1 MTRRALAIVAA
12 AFLTTSLAAQQPGPD
27 ARTSRGAG
35 AGNESITQA
44 DLRADLF
51 FLAGDA
57 MRGRLTDTNENRAT
71 ADYIRARFERAGLKP
86 VASGNS
92 YFHNYNLMTATL
104 GEGNALA
111 IGPMRDGVGASRE
124 YKSGQEFY
132 PQRFSA
138 HGTRH
143 GPGRVRRLRHHR
155 AEMESTTTTR
165 GDLTGKIVLVLDHE
179 PGERDPKS
187 PFEGVVTAEPAV
199 AWRKALAAR
208 RKARPASCS
217 SAMSTIIPMPANFE
231 QARAKFLAGAPAR
244 IPNYT
249 LATWADRIRIPAAQI
264 SPALADDLDS
274 PARGKTLAELG
285 KQAETAAGGSRRR
298 STGSDRD
305 LRTAVDRHIVP
316 DRNVLGLIEGS
327 DPKLK
332 DEWVLVTAHFDH
344 DGVNGTQILNGA
356 DDNGSGTVALL
367 EIADAYAVAAQQGQR
382 PKRSV
387 LFCAWNSEER
397 GLLGA
402 WAYTEFPPA
411 PLANIAGVLNMDMI
425 GRNEEV
431 QVGGG
436 NRFNGLEVQTAES
449 NANAVNMMGFA
460 RAPELADGRR
470 RRQRRH
476 RPRHQ
481 EALRQQLVEPGAP
494 QRSVAVPAARRAR
507 ARLHD
512 RPASGL
518 PHAVRP
524 AREDQLREDGK
535 DRAADPPG
543 ELEPGQDAGA
553 RVRRCLLLLRSR
565 NRRNDPVHAV
575 RASPACRSARPG
587 DRASRSAAESAC
599 CRARRATAKRRRDRR
614 FHFRRRS
621 LARVSGA
628 LASSFSFAPKSI
640 LLALRQRRRHLETDR
655 DVTELVEHAA

>member
-1 MTRRALAIVAA
+1 MKRALAIVAA
-12 AFLTTSLAAQQPGPD
+12 ALLTTSLAAQQRAP
-27 ARTSRGAG
+27 
-35 AGNESITQA
+35 GNESITEA

-104 GEGNALA
+104 GEGNSLA
-111 IGPMRDGVGASRE
+111 IAPIAGGVGASRD

-138 HGTRH
+138 TGHVTGQVVFAGFGITA
-143 GPGRVRRLRHHR
+143 PKWNYDDYKGRL
-155 AEMESTTTTR
+155 
-165 GDLTGKIVLVLDHE
+165 DGKIVLVLDHE

-187 PFEGVVTAEPAV
+187 PFEGVVTAEPAA
-199 AWRKALAAR
+199 AWRKALAAQE
-208 RKARPASCS
+208 KGAAGILFVSDVHNHPDA
-217 SAMSTIIPMPANFE
+217 ANFE
-231 QARAKFLAGAPAR
+231 QGARNFWPATPAR

-264 SPALADDLDS
+264 SPALAETLL
-274 PARGKTLAELG
+274 AGTGKTLAELG
-285 KQAETAAGGSRRR
+285 KQSEAGGASLVAVN
-298 STGSDRD
+298 GFQIE
-305 LRTAVDRHIVP
+305 LHTAVDRHIVP
-316 DRNVLGLIEGS
+316 DRNVLGLVEGS

-344 DGVNGTQILNGA
+344 DGVNGAQILNGA

-367 EIADAYAVAAQQGQR
+367 EIADAYAAAAQQGQR

-411 PLANIAGVLNMDMI
+411 PLANIAAVLNMDMI

-449 NANAVNMMGFA
+449 NANAVNMMGYA
-460 RAPELADGRR
+460 R
-470 RRQRRH
+470 
-476 RPRHQ
+476 
-481 EALRQQLVEPGAP
+481 
-494 QRSVAVPAARRAR
+494 VPALAEMVDGANAGIGLDIKKRYDNNASNLVRRSDQWPFLQRGVPALGFMTGLHPDYHTQYDR
-507 ARLHD
+507 PEKINYAKMEKIARLIHQ
-512 RPASGL
+512 ASWNL
-518 PHAVRP
+518 AN
-524 AREDQLREDGK
+524 
-535 DRAADPPG
+535 AA
-543 ELEPGQDAGA
+543 
-553 RVRRCLLLLRSR
+553 
-565 NRRNDPVHAV
+565 
-575 RASPACRSARPG
+575 ARPKMPTT
-587 DRASRSAAESAC
+587 S
-599 CRARRATAKRRRDRR
+599 
-614 FHFRRRS
+614 
-621 LARVSGA
+621 
-628 LASSFSFAPKSI
+628 
-640 LLALRQRRRHLETDR
+640 
-655 DVTELVEHAA
+655 VEK

>member
-1 MTRRALAIVAA
+1 MRALEVYVRIR
-12 AFLTTSLAAQQPGPD
+12 TLAAVITVFVTASLSAQQRAP
-27 ARTSRGAG
+27 
-35 AGNESITQA
+35 GNESITQA
-44 DLRADLF
+44 HLRADLS

-57 MRGRLTDTNENRAT
+57 MRGRLTDTNENRVT

-104 GEGNALA
+104 GENNSLA
-111 IGPMRDGVGASRE
+111 IGPIAGGVGASRE

-138 HGTRH
+138 TGHVTGQVVFAGFGITAPKWNH
-143 GPGRVRRLRHHR
+143 DDYQSRL
-155 AEMESTTTTR
+155 
-165 GDLTGKIVLVLDHE
+165 DGKIVLVLDHE

-199 AWRKALAAR
+199 AWRKALAAQE
-208 RKARPASCS
+208 KGAAGILFVSDVHNHPDA
-217 SAMSTIIPMPANFE
+217 ANFE
-231 QARAKFLAGAPAR
+231 QAARNFWPPAPAR

-264 SPALADDLDS
+264 SPALAETLLAGS
-274 PARGKTLAELG
+274 GKMLAELG
-285 KQAETAAGGSRRR
+285 KQSEAAGG
-298 STGSDRD
+298 
-305 LRTAVDRHIVP
+305 AVLVAVNGLQIELKTSVERHIVP

-367 EIADAYAVAAQQGQR
+367 EIADAYALAAQQGQR

-411 PLANIAGVLNMDMI
+411 PLANIAAVLNMDMI

-449 NANAVNMMGFA
+449 NANAVNMMGYA
-460 RAPELADGRR
+460 R
-470 RRQRRH
+470 
-476 RPRHQ
+476 
-481 EALRQQLVEPGAP
+481 
-494 QRSVAVPAARRAR
+494 VPALAEMVDGANAGIGLDIKRRYDNNSSNLVRRSDQWPFLQRGVPALGFMTGLHPDYHTQYDR
-507 ARLHD
+507 PEKINYVKMEKIARLIHQ
-512 RPASGL
+512 ASWNL
-518 PHAVRP
+518 AN
-524 AREDQLREDGK
+524 
-535 DRAADPPG
+535 AA
-543 ELEPGQDAGA
+543 
-553 RVRRCLLLLRSR
+553 
-565 NRRNDPVHAV
+565 
-575 RASPACRSARPG
+575 ARPKMPTT
-587 DRASRSAAESAC
+587 S
-599 CRARRATAKRRRDRR
+599 
-614 FHFRRRS
+614 
-621 LARVSGA
+621 
-628 LASSFSFAPKSI
+628 
-640 LLALRQRRRHLETDR
+640 
-655 DVTELVEHAA
+655 VEK

>member
-1 MTRRALAIVAA
+1 MRALEVYVRIR
-12 AFLTTSLAAQQPGPD
+12 TLAAVITVFVTASLSAQQRAP
-27 ARTSRGAG
+27 
-35 AGNESITQA
+35 GNESITQA
-44 DLRADLF
+44 HLRADLS

-57 MRGRLTDTNENRAT
+57 MRGRLTDTNENRVT

-104 GEGNALA
+104 GENNSLA
-111 IGPMRDGVGASRE
+111 IGPIAGGVGASRE

-138 HGTRH
+138 TGHVTGQVVFAGFGITAPKWNH
-143 GPGRVRRLRHHR
+143 DDYKSRL
-155 AEMESTTTTR
+155 
-165 GDLTGKIVLVLDHE
+165 DGKIVLVLDHE

-199 AWRKALAAR
+199 AWRKALAAQE
-208 RKARPASCS
+208 KGAAGILFVSDVHNHPDA
-217 SAMSTIIPMPANFE
+217 ANFE
-231 QARAKFLAGAPAR
+231 QAARNFWPPAPAR

-264 SPALADDLDS
+264 SPALAETLLAGS
-274 PARGKTLAELG
+274 GKMLAELG
-285 KQAETAAGGSRRR
+285 KQSEAAGG
-298 STGSDRD
+298 
-305 LRTAVDRHIVP
+305 AVLVAVNGLQIELKTSVERHIVP

-367 EIADAYAVAAQQGQR
+367 EIADAYALAAQQGQR

-411 PLANIAGVLNMDMI
+411 PLANIAAVLNMDMI

-449 NANAVNMMGFA
+449 NANAVNMMGYA
-460 RAPELADGRR
+460 R
-470 RRQRRH
+470 
-476 RPRHQ
+476 
-481 EALRQQLVEPGAP
+481 
-494 QRSVAVPAARRAR
+494 VPALAEMVDGANANIGLDIKRRYDNNSSNLVRRSDQWPFLQRGVPALGFMTGLHPDYHTQYDR
-507 ARLHD
+507 PEKINYVKMEKIARLIHQ
-512 RPASGL
+512 ASWNL
-518 PHAVRP
+518 AN
-524 AREDQLREDGK
+524 
-535 DRAADPPG
+535 AA
-543 ELEPGQDAGA
+543 
-553 RVRRCLLLLRSR
+553 
-565 NRRNDPVHAV
+565 
-575 RASPACRSARPG
+575 ARPKMPTT
-587 DRASRSAAESAC
+587 S
-599 CRARRATAKRRRDRR
+599 
-614 FHFRRRS
+614 
-621 LARVSGA
+621 
-628 LASSFSFAPKSI
+628 
-640 LLALRQRRRHLETDR
+640 
-655 DVTELVEHAA
+655 VEK

>member
-1 MTRRALAIVAA
+1 MAKRRLLVLLWCATPL
-12 AFLTTSLAAQQPGPD
+12 LLAAQQQRAPGID
-27 ARTSRGAG
+27 
-35 AGNESITQA
+35 SITQA

-57 MRGRLTDTNENRAT
+57 MPGRLTDTNENRAT

-86 VASGNS
+86 AAGTSL
-92 YFHNYNLMTATL
+92 FHNYNLMTATL
-104 GEGNALA
+104 GDGNSL
-111 IGPMRDGVGASRE
+111 GVSSMGGTRE
-124 YKSGQEFY
+124 FKSGQDFY

-138 HGTRH
+138 SGAVT
-143 GPGRVRRLRHHR
+143 GRVVFAGFGITAPQWNHDDYK
-155 AEMESTTTTR
+155 S
-165 GDLTGKIVLVLDHE
+165 GVSGNIVMVLDHE

-187 PFEGVVTAEPAV
+187 PFEGVVTAEPAA
-199 AWRKALAAR
+199 AWRKALAAQE
-208 RKARPASCS
+208 KGAAAILFVSDVHNHPEP
-217 SAMSTIIPMPANFE
+217 TNFE
-231 QARAKFLAGAPAR
+231 QTARNFWPATPAR

-249 LATWADRIRIPAAQI
+249 LAAWADRIRIPAVQI
-264 SPALADDLDS
+264 SPALAQMLIPS
-274 PARGKTLAELG
+274 AMSTTLEELA
-285 KQAETAAGGSRRR
+285 KRAETPGGITPVLMGREV
-298 STGSDRD
+298 T

-367 EIADAYAVAAQQGQR
+367 EIADAYALAAQQGQR

-460 RAPELADGRR
+460 RAPGLAAIVDAANAGIGLDIKKRYDNNTSNLVRR
-470 RRQRRH
+470 SDQWPFLQR
-476 RPRHQ
+476 
-481 EALRQQLVEPGAP
+481 G
-494 QRSVAVPAARRAR
+494 VPALGFMTGLHPDYHTMYDRPEKINYVKMEKI
-507 ARLHD
+507 ARLIHQ
-512 RPASGL
+512 ASWNL
-518 PHAVRP
+518 AN
-524 AREDQLREDGK
+524 
-535 DRAADPPG
+535 AA
-543 ELEPGQDAGA
+543 
-553 RVRRCLLLLRSR
+553 
-565 NRRNDPVHAV
+565 
-575 RASPACRSARPG
+575 ARPKNTTT
-587 DRASRSAAESAC
+587 AS
-599 CRARRATAKRRRDRR
+599 
-614 FHFRRRS
+614 
-621 LARVSGA
+621 
-628 LASSFSFAPKSI
+628 
-640 LLALRQRRRHLETDR
+640 
-655 DVTELVEHAA
+655 VEK